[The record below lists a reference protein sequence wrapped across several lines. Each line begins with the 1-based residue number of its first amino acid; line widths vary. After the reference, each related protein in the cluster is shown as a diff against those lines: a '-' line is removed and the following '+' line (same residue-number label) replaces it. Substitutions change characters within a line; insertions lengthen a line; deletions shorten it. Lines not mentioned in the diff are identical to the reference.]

1 MGGYRE
7 RGRYRAVPPRLSAA
21 HPGRRRAQLRR
32 CLEQLK
38 QQVPAGTGPARPTT
52 LSLLHRARLH
62 IQVSPAR
69 CRGTPDVPLPPPRAR

>member
-1 MGGYRE
+1 MQGDRE
-7 RGRYRAVPPRLSAA
+7 RGWCPVPGVRGGPGLCPPNLLSAA
-21 HPGRRRAQLRR
+21 RPGRRRAQLRR

-38 QQVPAGTGPARPTT
+38 QQVPAGTGTRPTT

-69 CRGTPDVPLPPPRAR
+69 CRVL